1 MPSNPDIC
9 DCGSQL
15 FVAVWSVAHK
25 DNDVPDDE
33 LDPKQGNTIKKPVGF
48 MCLECSSLQLT
59 REIPRRHAEDD
70 SKDMPQLAD
79 RDMVRED
86 ERNGTEESTV
96 NGVSD
101 FVGTTSENSEPESKA
116 SGDDQEGDS
125 GGVTN
130 KLKDMFARFK

>member
-1 MPSNPDIC
+1 MPGNPDIC

-25 DNDVPDDE
+25 DSEVSDDK
-33 LDPKQGNTIKKPVGF
+33 LDPKEGNTIKRPVGF

-86 ERNGTEESTV
+86 ERNDTEESTA
-96 NGVSD
+96 NNVSD
-101 FVGTTSENSEPESKA
+101 FTRTTSENSEPEPEA
-116 SGDDQEGDS
+116 SGDHQEGDS

-130 KLKDMFARFK
+130 KLKGMFARFK